1 MLNPRLEQLSD
12 YAFPRLAALLAPLE
26 PAAALE
32 PIDLSIGS
40 PMHPPPRL
48 LIDTLAEHGH
58 AWNRYPPVV
67 GTAAFREAAA
77 GWLGRRYGLPAGLID
92 PVRHILAVA
101 GTKEALFLLAKT
113 ITPETKAGGQPAILL
128 PNPMYNVY
136 LGAAVMAGA
145 EPVLLTATAETRYLP
160 DLDRLDPALLAR
172 TVAFYLCS
180 PSNPE
185 GAAAG
190 LDYLRRALELA
201 RRHDFFLIAD
211 ECYAELYTREPPPG
225 ALEAAQSLGGSL
237 DHLVVCHSLSKRSSA
252 AGLRSGFVAGDPV
265 VMTGFAR
272 LRNYAAAVQPL
283 PVLAA
288 ASALWG
294 DEAHVEANRVLYR
307 QKYDLAERLLGGRL
321 GFYRPDGG
329 FFLWLTVPDGEAA
342 TRQLWTEAAIKV
354 LPGEYLGRADE
365 RGVNPGAGRIRVA
378 MVHDLETT
386 ETALRRIAE
395 TLD

>member
-1 MLNPRLEQLSD
+1 
-12 YAFPRLAALLAPLE
+12 
-26 PAAALE
+26 
-32 PIDLSIGS
+32 
-40 PMHPPPRL
+40 
-48 LIDTLAEHGH
+48 
-58 AWNRYPPVV
+58 
-67 GTAAFREAAA
+67 
-77 GWLGRRYGLPAGLID
+77 
-92 PVRHILAVA
+92 
-101 GTKEALFLLAKT
+101 
-113 ITPETKAGGQPAILL
+113 
-128 PNPMYNVY
+128 
-136 LGAAVMAGA
+136 
-145 EPVLLTATAETRYLP
+145 
-160 DLDRLDPALLAR
+160 
-172 TVAFYLCS
+172 
-180 PSNPE
+180 
-185 GAAAG
+185 
-190 LDYLRRALELA
+190 
-201 RRHDFFLIAD
+201 
-211 ECYAELYTREPPPG
+211 
-225 ALEAAQSLGGSL
+225 
-237 DHLVVCHSLSKRSSA
+237 
-252 AGLRSGFVAGDPV
+252 V

-294 DEAHVEANRVLYR
+294 DEAHVEANRALYR